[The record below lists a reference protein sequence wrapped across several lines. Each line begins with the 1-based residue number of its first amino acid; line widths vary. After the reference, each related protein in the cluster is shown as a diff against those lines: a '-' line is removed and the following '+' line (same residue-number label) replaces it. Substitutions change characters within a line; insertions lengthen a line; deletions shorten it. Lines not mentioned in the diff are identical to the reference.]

1 MSSNNSNGS
10 PRSTTPD
17 PDTLLT
23 TPTVPVTVPP
33 SVPPIVPVTVPPIV
47 SPIVPV
53 TVPPIVPPIVSP
65 TVPVTLPPTLPPIVS
80 PTVPVTV
87 PPIVPPSV
95 PVTLPVTVPPIV
107 PPTVPPIIPPIV
119 PPTVPPI
126 LPPILPPT
134 VPVTVPPTVPLVSEV
149 GPGYVIDVSTNI
161 VTNET
166 DVIFTTGDPNLYVPQ
181 IYQDL
186 DQNIVFTDGNED
198 ILNQIK
204 ACAIEIKCEDFHGK
218 GSIDDYAELFMAAS
232 QIANQ
237 TNTIALDINIDGFN
251 EFATAA
257 DELSA
262 LFQNFTT
269 KLQKVNIIND
279 TAFLNSILI
288 ALRKIVN
295 LSNNFA
301 KFKETILLT
310 NTIDIPKSI
319 SSTAIAINQV
329 SDEIDCAMQ
338 YITNFATPDPTL
350 TKGKLSYADKLIIQ
364 KATTTINSWNSIVS
378 NGVSVTM
385 ANNTDIQ
392 YITNQ
397 NQLYFTRTSQLK
409 TASNAIKNKFAFY
422 NLK

>member
-1 MSSNNSNGS
+1 M
-10 PRSTTPD
+10 D
-17 PDTLLT
+17 PDSPISPSPPVP
-23 TPTVPVTVPP
+23 PTIPVTVPP
-33 SVPPIVPVTVPPIV
+33 SVPPVPPV
-47 SPIVPV
+47 STPPV
-53 TVPPIVPPIVSP
+53 STPPVSTPPVSTP
-65 TVPVTLPPTLPPIVS
+65 PVSTPPVSTPPVS
-80 PTVPVTV
+80 T
-87 PPIVPPSV
+87 PP
-95 PVTLPVTVPPIV
+95 
-107 PPTVPPIIPPIV
+107 
-119 PPTVPPI
+119 
-126 LPPILPPT
+126 
-134 VPVTVPPTVPLVSEV
+134 VPLVSEV

-186 DQNIVFTDGNED
+186 DQNIVFRDDNED

-218 GSIDDYAELFMAAS
+218 GSIDDYAGLFMAAS

-279 TAFLNSILI
+279 TVFLTSILT

-319 SSTAIAINQV
+319 SATALAINAV

-338 YITNFATPDPTL
+338 YISNFATPDPTL
-350 TKGKLSYADKLIIQ
+350 TKGSLSDADKLIIQ
-364 KATTTINSWNSIVS
+364 KATTTITSWNSIVT

-397 NQLYFTRTSQLK
+397 NNIYSTRTSKLK
-409 TASNAIKNKFAFY
+409 LATNAIKNKFSFY

>member
-1 MSSNNSNGS
+1 MDNSPDS
-10 PRSTTPD
+10 PVSPLPVIPD
-17 PDTLLT
+17 LPDT
-23 TPTVPVTVPP
+23 
-33 SVPPIVPVTVPPIV
+33 
-47 SPIVPV
+47 
-53 TVPPIVPPIVSP
+53 
-65 TVPVTLPPTLPPIVS
+65 
-80 PTVPVTV
+80 
-87 PPIVPPSV
+87 
-95 PVTLPVTVPPIV
+95 
-107 PPTVPPIIPPIV
+107 PPTVP
-119 PPTVPPI
+119 TS
-126 LPPILPPT
+126 T
-134 VPVTVPPTVPLVSEV
+134 TSTTSTDTPLLQSET
-149 GPGYVIDVSTNI
+149 GPGYDIDVSTNI

-186 DQNIVFTDGNED
+186 DQNIVFTDHNED

-262 LFQNFTT
+262 LFKNFTT

-279 TAFLNSILI
+279 RAFLTSILS
-288 ALRKIVN
+288 ALQKIVN

-310 NTIDIPKSI
+310 NTIEIPRSI
-319 SSTAIAINQV
+319 SATATAINEI
-329 SDEIDCAMQ
+329 SDELDCAMQ
-338 YITNFATPDPTL
+338 YINHFANPDPTL
-350 TKGKLSYADKLIIQ
+350 IKGSLSSADKLIIQ

-385 ANNTDIQ
+385 SNNTDIQ
-392 YITNQ
+392 FIKNQ
-397 NQLYFTRTSQLK
+397 NDLYSTRTSK
-409 TASNAIKNKFAFY
+409 IKMATNAIKNKFLFY
-422 NLK
+422 NL

>member
-1 MSSNNSNGS
+1 MENQPDS
-10 PRSTTPD
+10 PISPTPS
-17 PDTLLT
+17 PTVPSPT
-23 TPTVPVTVPP
+23 VPSPTVPSPTVPTPTVP
-33 SVPPIVPVTVPPIV
+33 
-47 SPIVPV
+47 
-53 TVPPIVPPIVSP
+53 SP
-65 TVPVTLPPTLPPIVS
+65 TVPS
-80 PTVPVTV
+80 PTVPT
-87 PPIVPPSV
+87 
-95 PVTLPVTVPPIV
+95 
-107 PPTVPPIIPPIV
+107 PTVPT
-119 PPTVPPI
+119 PTVPT
-126 LPPILPPT
+126 PT
-134 VPVTVPPTVPLVSEV
+134 VPTPTGPTPTVPTVPSSETLVSEV

-166 DVIFTTGDPNLYVPQ
+166 DVIFTTGDPNIYVPQ

-186 DQNIVFTDGNED
+186 DQNIVFRDDNED

-237 TNTIALDINIDGFN
+237 TNTIALDINIEGFN

-279 TAFLNSILI
+279 TAFLNSILT

-338 YITNFATPDPTL
+338 YISNFATPDPSL

-397 NQLYFTRTSQLK
+397 NQLYSTRTSQLK
-409 TASNAIKNKFAFY
+409 TATNAIKNKFAFY

>member
-1 MSSNNSNGS
+1 MENQPDS
-10 PRSTTPD
+10 PISPTP
-17 PDTLLT
+17 
-23 TPTVPVTVPP
+23 VP
-33 SVPPIVPVTVPPIV
+33 SVPTPVSTPVSTPVP
-47 SPIVPV
+47 
-53 TVPPIVPPIVSP
+53 
-65 TVPVTLPPTLPPIVS
+65 
-80 PTVPVTV
+80 
-87 PPIVPPSV
+87 
-95 PVTLPVTVPPIV
+95 
-107 PPTVPPIIPPIV
+107 IPPVSTPVSTPV
-119 PPTVPPI
+119 PTPVPIPPVSTPVPTPVSTPPVST
-126 LPPILPPT
+126 PP
-134 VPVTVPPTVPLVSEV
+134 VPLVSEV
-149 GPGYVIDVSTNI
+149 GPGYVIDVSTNGI
-161 VTNET
+161 TNET
-166 DVIFTTGDPNLYVPQ
+166 DVTFTTGDPNLYVPQ

-186 DQNIVFTDGNED
+186 DQNIVFRDDNEE

-218 GSIDDYAELFMAAS
+218 GSIDDYAGLFMAAS

-257 DELSA
+257 DELSE

-279 TAFLNSILI
+279 TVFLTSILT

-319 SSTAIAINQV
+319 SATAIAINAV
-329 SDEIDCAMQ
+329 SDEIDCAMK
-338 YITNFATPDPTL
+338 YISNFATPDPTL
-350 TKGKLSYADKLIIQ
+350 TKGALSDADKLIIQ
-364 KATTTINSWNSIVS
+364 KATTTITSWNSIVT

-385 ANNTDIQ
+385 ANNADIQ

-397 NQLYFTRTSQLK
+397 NQLYSTRTANLK
-409 TASNAIKNKFAFY
+409 LATNAIKNKFLYY